1 VQPDPHNK
9 RAGDRR
15 YPKFE
20 QQRRHHHII
29 IPIDVQVLIAALAP
43 LCIIVLILAIA
54 SARQ

>member
-9 RAGDRR
+9 KAPDQRR
-15 YPKFE
+15 PKFE
-20 QQRRHHHII
+20 QQRRHHHI

-43 LCIIVLILAIA
+43 LCIVVLILAIA